1 MGFILTGVS
10 APFWVPAAGNVTVGR
25 CSQSMKKLMDTKGH
39 ERRGR
44 FGGSMRKSLFF
55 KIRHTRPNEGLREA
69 TVLECGPL
77 ATPCPSRV
85 WLHMAETWG
94 RRHETLMRDV
104 WVSVSL
110 FCALASFP
118 GASALSALHRSSDT
132 FTWVFDLAEFCLCVL
147 NMFWSACQ
155 NYIHKVT
162 SSWIE

>member
-25 CSQSMKKLMDTKGH
+25 CSQGMKKLMDTEGTGH

-55 KIRHTRPNEGLREA
+55 KIRHTRPYEGLRED

-77 ATPCPSRV
+77 ATP
-85 WLHMAETWG
+85 
-94 RRHETLMRDV
+94 
-104 WVSVSL
+104 VSL
-110 FCALASFP
+110 SCVIEHGGDLGQEARDTDEGCPGLSASSAPASFP
-118 GASALSALHRSSDT
+118 GASALSALYRSSDT

-147 NMFWSACQ
+147 NMF
-155 NYIHKVT
+155 
-162 SSWIE
+162 